1 VREIELYRD
10 AGMTNLQALRTA
22 TVNAARM
29 LDAEQDLG
37 TIAPGKY
44 ADMIALDRDPTED
57 IHALRTISWVMKGG
71 EVVRDDAETNELVRT
86 LQR

>member
-1 VREIELYRD
+1 
-10 AGMTNLQALRTA
+10 
-22 TVNAARM
+22 
-29 LDAEQDLG
+29 
-37 TIAPGKY
+37 
-44 ADMIALDRDPTED
+44 MIALDRDPTED